1 MKSANLPTT
10 LLFLTRIK
18 PSNALRWRRPARPAG
33 APARISGLAAL
44 IAVTIVAAGCSSGS
58 SEQIAVNGTESP
70 ISVNVIEEVENALGI
85 DRAEID
91 FSNPIIL
98 EPSTCLLHGAW
109 PSQALNAQARYFAQI
124 PGQPVIQGPAEGAP
138 QAVLQACFDE
148 AGISPSADSVAT
160 AVLRLDATQTRLQ
173 PLTPN
178 MATFLEPYG
187 VPYHEPKT
195 VENGDTSVTTFFA
208 NDFEVVGVLQV
219 TVTRASDGSL
229 TIGYNE
235 LAS

>member
-1 MKSANLPTT
+1 MKSANLPIT
-10 LLFLTRIK
+10 LLFPARTNPLKALHWLWPDK
-18 PSNALRWRRPARPAG
+18 PDKATVRRP
-33 APARISGLAAL
+33 SLATL
-44 IAVTIVAAGCSSGS
+44 IAVLVVAAGCSSGS

-70 ISVNVIEEVENALGI
+70 ISVNVIEEVEQALGF

-91 FSNPIIL
+91 FSNPVIL
-98 EPSTCLLHGAW
+98 EPSTCLLHAAW
-109 PSQALNAQARYFAQI
+109 PNQVLDAQARYFAQI

-187 VPYHEPKT
+187 VPYHEPMT
-195 VENGDTSVTTFFA
+195 VESGDTSVTTFFA

-219 TVTRASDGSL
+219 TATRASDGTL
-229 TIGYNE
+229 TIDYNE